1 MTDLSA
7 QVMTIGGLAL
17 AGAILYAAWHEYS
30 EKNQRDAQFLAVVG
44 TASLMGSVAVW
55 LQ

>member
-1 MTDLSA
+1 M
-7 QVMTIGGLAL
+7 VIGGVAL

-30 EKNQRDAQFLAVVG
+30 KKNRRDAQLLAAMG
-44 TASLMGSVAVW
+44 AASLMGSIAVW